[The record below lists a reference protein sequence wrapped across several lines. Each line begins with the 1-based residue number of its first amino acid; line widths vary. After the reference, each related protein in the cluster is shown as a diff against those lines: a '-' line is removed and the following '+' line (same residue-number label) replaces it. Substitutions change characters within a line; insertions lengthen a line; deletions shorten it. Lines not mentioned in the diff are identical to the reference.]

1 MPNSIALKSLLII
14 AGLIGAIVGASI
26 LFAPIQFHATSGI
39 VLDSNAS
46 MMSEVR
52 APGGALLVGA
62 LIVLAGAFVKRLTFI
77 ATVLTALLYLSYG
90 LARVFSIIIDGLPD
104 TALLAATGIELIIGS
119 LAGVALIR
127 FLGHSIHTQAV

>member
-1 MPNSIALKSLLII
+1 MPNSIALKALLII
-14 AGLIGAIVGASI
+14 AGLIGVIVGAGI

-46 MMSEVR
+46 LMSEVR

-62 LIVLAGAFVKRLTFI
+62 LIVLAGAFISRLTFI

-104 TALLAATGIELIIGS
+104 TALLAATGIELVIGL

-127 FLGHSIHTQAV
+127 SSGHPFRTKAA